1 MDQMMKIIQFVMGFL
16 LIIFTVT
23 GCGAF
28 SPVVGPYSGPG
39 NANSPTH
46 TPALSEND
54 KVSHGLIVFAAAS
67 LTGAFQHIGQ
77 SFEADNPGVQVSF
90 NFAGSQILST
100 QLEQGAPADVFA
112 SADQKNMDLL
122 ISDQLVM
129 ADTVQQFATNSL
141 VVILP
146 ARNPGEVTTLADLA
160 RPGLKLVLADASV
173 PAGNYARQVLD
184 KMSEDAV
191 YGKDFITRVL
201 ANVVSNETDV
211 KQVVTK
217 VELGEAD
224 AGIAYTSDAVAAPEL
239 LTLPIPAKFNVIA
252 SYPIAILSNAP
263 SAEMA
268 KAFVNYVTSPAGQ
281 AILAKWG
288 LNPANP

>member
-1 MDQMMKIIQFVMGFL
+1 MMKIIQFVMGFL
-16 LIIFTVT
+16 LILLSVL
-23 GCGAF
+23 GCGEF

-39 NANSPTH
+39 NASSPTH
-46 TPALSEND
+46 TPVVRKND
-54 KVSHGLIVFAAAS
+54 KISHELIVFAAAS
-67 LTGAFQHIGQ
+67 LTGAFQQIGQ

-122 ISDQLVM
+122 ISDKLVM
-129 ADTVQQFATNSL
+129 AGTVQQFATNSL

-146 ARNPGEVTTLADLA
+146 ARNPGQVITLADLA

-173 PAGNYARQVLD
+173 PAGNYARQMLN
-184 KMSEDAV
+184 KMSEDTM

-224 AGIAYTSDAVAAPEL
+224 AGIVYTSDAVATPEL
-239 LTLPIPAKFNVIA
+239 QTLTIPAKFNVIA

-263 SAEMA
+263 SVEAA
-268 KAFVNYVTSPAGQ
+268 KAFVSYVNSPAGR